1 LNYIT
6 NTIQHFQNNNNIN
19 HHHHQQQQQQ
29 QNGSNFFE
37 NVNLNNFFNSK
48 KGNKFSGNNNSNN
61 NSSTMNNNSNNNICN
76 STNNNRINGSG
87 NSTFTAEES
96 DLNSR
101 FISNILQK
109 NKNQSHMNN
118 INSQQ
123 QLHNMNNV
131 SNNNNNGKS
140 LLNNNNSNMTPLNS
154 LIGNAASNVSSS
166 SQMKISN
173 IYNTFQ
179 QQNDAISSIDQLK
192 ISQNS
197 NKMNNNSSSSIHGN
211 GGKSKYPSD
220 SVLFNESAN
229 VSSSNFGITS
239 KNAIKNDF
247 NKQIENNRN
256 YSSSGGGVGSNYGF
270 EPSSRNSST
279 ILDSANSGNFYEPP
293 TNLAKQSRL
302 NGQANVQSALSGKFL
317 NKLSSFH

>member
-1 LNYIT
+1 
-6 NTIQHFQNNNNIN
+6 
-19 HHHHQQQQQQ
+19 
-29 QNGSNFFE
+29 
-37 NVNLNNFFNSK
+37 
-48 KGNKFSGNNNSNN
+48 
-61 NSSTMNNNSNNNICN
+61 MNNNSNNNIIN
-76 STNNNRINGSG
+76 TAHNNRINGSG
-87 NSTFTAEES
+87 NSTFTTEES

-131 SNNNNNGKS
+131 SSNNNNGKS
-140 LLNNNNSNMTPLNS
+140 LLNNNNSNITPLNS
-154 LIGNAASNVSSS
+154 LLGNAASNVSSS

-197 NKMNNNSSSSIHGN
+197 NKMNNNNSSINGN
-211 GGKSKYPSD
+211 GGKQSKYPSD
-220 SVLFNESAN
+220 NVLFNESAN
-229 VSSSNFGITS
+229 ISSLNFGITS
-239 KNAIKNDF
+239 KNATKNDL
-247 NKQIENNRN
+247 NKQIENGRN
-256 YSSSGGGVGSNYGF
+256 FNGSGGGVGSNYGF
-270 EPSSRNSST
+270 EQSSRNSCSN
-279 ILDSANSGNFYEPP
+279 ILDSVNSGNFYEPP

-302 NGQANVQSALSGKFL
+302 NGQANVQSALSGKFS
-317 NKLSSFH
+317 NKLSSFHQKSICFL